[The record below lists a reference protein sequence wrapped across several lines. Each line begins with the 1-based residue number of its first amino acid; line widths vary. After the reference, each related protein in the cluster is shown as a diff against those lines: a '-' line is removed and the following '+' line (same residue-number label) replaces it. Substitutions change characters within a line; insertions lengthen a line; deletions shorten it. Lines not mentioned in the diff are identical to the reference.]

1 MRVIAGQY
9 RGRSLKT
16 LKGDA
21 TRPTTDRVKEALMSS
36 VRSHYGDLEGA
47 RVLDAFAGSG
57 SLGIEALSRG
67 ASFVLFADQA
77 RPAQAVI
84 QGNVKSLNI
93 NHDAWS
99 LYRGDTFSLPRTL
112 QSSPFDLVFLDP
124 PYAFDAEDVIRFID
138 ELDQFHLITQN
149 ALIIYEFA
157 RKDKEHVLSVL
168 SAHTYVMVTAK
179 DYGDTSVVLARKD
192 NE

>member
-9 RGRSLKT
+9 RGRPLKT

-36 VRSHYGDLEGA
+36 VRSHYGDFEGA

-67 ASFVLFADQA
+67 ASYALFADRA
-77 RPAQAVI
+77 KPAQAII
-84 QGNVKSLNI
+84 QDNLSHLGIDKSR
-93 NHDAWS
+93 WS
-99 LYRGDTFSLPRTL
+99 LYRGDTFSLPH
-112 QSSPFDLVFLDP
+112 SVSNDPFDLIFLDP
-124 PYAFDAEDVIRFID
+124 PYLFNCEDVIRFIE
-138 ELDQFHLITQN
+138 ELNHFDLIAQN

-157 RKDKEHVLSVL
+157 RKDRENVLSTL
-168 SAHTYVMVTAK
+168 SAYRYVVLTAK

-192 NE
+192 GE